1 MGQEQPQL
9 NQRSPSFS
17 CWTHHSDAWAIR
29 PSRFRSHLSRYQERK
44 FDGKITPEQPLS
56 TYYFYFYFIGSTVKV
71 LITAPKNLILI
82 FSWRFYWS
90 QKILLKS
97 LVPLK
102 LGWRLVSRT
111 LHTKAQCF
119 LFSKRRFK
127 KFSTAVGAINR
138 AQQSSL
144 TSKWRLN

>member
-1 MGQEQPQL
+1 MAPPTFVRAGRAHKVPLVPEVELESGQ
-9 NQRSPSFS
+9 
-17 CWTHHSDAWAIR
+17 CR
-29 PSRFRSHLSRYQERK
+29 PLPDEGEKNYIKNRGCGYQYMTR
-44 FDGKITPEQPLS
+44 
-56 TYYFYFYFIGSTVKV
+56 TVKV

-97 LVPLK
+97 LVALK
-102 LGWRLVSRT
+102 LGWRLVNRT
-111 LHTKAQCF
+111 LHTKAQRF
-119 LFSKRRFK
+119 LFSKRHFK
-127 KFSTAVGAINR
+127 KFSTAIGAINR

>member
-1 MGQEQPQL
+1 MKCH
-9 NQRSPSFS
+9 NSN
-17 CWTHHSDAWAIR
+17 W
-29 PSRFRSHLSRYQERK
+29 K
-44 FDGKITPEQPLS
+44 FPICRGDGGVDGVEPYNYAPYTI
-56 TYYFYFYFIGSTVKV
+56 KV

-97 LVPLK
+97 LVALK
-102 LGWRLVSRT
+102 LGWRLVNRT
-111 LHTKAQCF
+111 LHTKAQRF